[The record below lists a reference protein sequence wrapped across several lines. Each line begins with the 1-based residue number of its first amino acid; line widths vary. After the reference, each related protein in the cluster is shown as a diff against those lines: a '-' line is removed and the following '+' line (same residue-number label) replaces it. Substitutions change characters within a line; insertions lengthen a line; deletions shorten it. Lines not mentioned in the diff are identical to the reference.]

1 MTHKEMILQTQMAER
16 ALKDAFKK
24 LVLERRKTGG
34 TLILWQNGKVVE
46 IPASKIPD
54 SALNAKLTVQ

>member
-1 MTHKEMILQTQMAER
+1 MKRKKTSKNAQMAER

-54 SALNAKLTVQ
+54 SALNAKLIVR